1 LARTRKLI
9 RRTLAWLAL
18 GLAGTA
24 VAPAGALATIT
35 VGSDLSLPTPSI
47 SNNCILSTPPCT
59 HVLFAVH
66 AGNAF
71 PRTSPTDGTIVSF
84 GMKTGVL
91 RGANETATLRVAL
104 GSGDTANMTGAGTGP
119 TITVHEPGTY
129 SFPASLPIKAGDY
142 IGIDT
147 SSTRAFAAS
156 ATCGS
161 PPNSGGYFTYH
172 PVLTDGGPFQTAD
185 ANSTCEL
192 LINAVVAPSS
202 KFSFGKVKR
211 NVKLGIVFLT
221 VEVPGPGK
229 LTLSGRGV
237 AKQARAPQGAVI
249 SKSAKAAG
257 PVKLKVK
264 PKGAAKGKLNATGR
278 ATVRVKVTFAP
289 IGGDPSTQSVKV
301 KLGKKL

>member
-1 LARTRKLI
+1 VSRPSKRATSI
-9 RRTLAWLAL
+9 STSL
-18 GLAGTA
+18 GLVLA
-24 VAPAGALATIT
+24 VAALAPATSQATIT

-59 HVLFAVH
+59 QVLFAVH

-71 PRTSPTDGTIVSF
+71 PRRSPTDGTIVSF

-91 RGANETATLRVAL
+91 GGANETATFRVARA
-104 GSGDTANMTGAGTGP
+104 SGDTAKVTGAGTGP
-119 TITVHEPGTY
+119 TITVHQPGTY

-156 ATCGS
+156 STCAN

-172 PVLTDGGPFQTAD
+172 PVLTNGGPFQDAD

-192 LINAVVAPSS
+192 LINAVVSPSN
-202 KFSFGKVKR
+202 KFSFGKAKQ
-211 NVKLGIVFLT
+211 NVRLGIVLLT

-229 LTLSGRGV
+229 LTLFGKGV
-237 AKQARAPQGAVI
+237 VRQASAPPSAVVSKTAKT
-249 SKSAKAAG
+249 AG
-257 PVKLKVK
+257 PVKLKVR
-264 PKGAAKGKLNATGR
+264 PKGAVKAKLNATGE
-278 ATVRVKVTFAP
+278 ATVKVRVTFAP
-289 IGGDPSTQSVKV
+289 TGGAATTAQHKV
-301 KLGKKL
+301 KLRKRV